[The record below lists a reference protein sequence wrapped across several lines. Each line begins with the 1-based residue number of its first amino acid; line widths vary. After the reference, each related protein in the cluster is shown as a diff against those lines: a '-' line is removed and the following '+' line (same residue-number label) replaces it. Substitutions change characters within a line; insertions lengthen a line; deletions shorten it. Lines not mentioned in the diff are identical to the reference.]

1 MRTDDLI
8 KLKKAGYTILSAVDY
23 PDPGIF
29 TFELGD
35 NLLVNIL
42 NSEDGKKAT
51 GYWKDLCR
59 FNSIEER
66 DHALAKML
74 EDDKTLL
81 D

>member
-23 PDPGIF
+23 PDPRIF

-35 NLLVNIL
+35 NLLVNIF
-42 NSEDGKKAT
+42 NFEDGKKAI
-51 GYWKDLCR
+51 GHWNDLSI

-66 DHALAKML
+66 DRALAKML